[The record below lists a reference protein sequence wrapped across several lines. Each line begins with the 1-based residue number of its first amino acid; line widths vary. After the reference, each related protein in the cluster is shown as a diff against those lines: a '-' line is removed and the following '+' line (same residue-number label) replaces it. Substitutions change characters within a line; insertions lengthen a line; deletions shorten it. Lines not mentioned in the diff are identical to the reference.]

1 MKVEVILRTKGQP
14 EAVVGE
20 AEGDT
25 WPEMR
30 RELPRLMRDLADEFE
45 KTMDDEEVPDAAS
58 DV

>member
-25 WPEMR
+25 WPEIR
-30 RELPRLMRDLADEFE
+30 RELPKLMRNLADEFE
-45 KTMDDEEVPDAAS
+45 NTMDDQEVPDVAS